1 MESNYISKL
10 ILNILKNNDKS
21 RDDMM
26 LVVKYIHD
34 FELSV
39 MGKDTSD
46 YYECFFSGKLSSVKT
61 VDRIWR
67 KIQEKKPELRGKE
80 WDMRQVQ
87 AGIIS
92 INVAMEKHGQLN
104 IF

>member
-1 MESNYISKL
+1 MNQSYISKL
-10 ILNILKNNDKS
+10 TIAILKNNESS

-26 LVVKYIHD
+26 LVVKSIHD
-34 FELSV
+34 FEISIL
-39 MGKDTSD
+39 GKEKSD

-61 VDRIWR
+61 IDRIWR

-92 INVAMEKHGQLN
+92 INVAAEKYGQLN